1 MTPALASPAG
11 STPADPTTVGATTAA
26 GTGPSGRL
34 DPEQVRELMAS
45 HIDTYQDFP
54 EPGVLFRDITP
65 LLRDPESFH
74 AVIGH
79 WSAILPEQVDLVVGV
94 EARGFV
100 LGAPLAYEMG
110 AGFVPARKAG
120 KLPGAPRSIS
130 YDLEYGSAQIEIAVD
145 ALPRGAR
152 VMVVDDLLATGGT
165 AAATIELVRRFDVE
179 LLGVSFLLELEGLGG
194 RDRLPADVPVVTVE
208 SVQN

>member
-1 MTPALASPAG
+1 MTPALVTPAG
-11 STPADPTTVGATTAA
+11 STPSGSTTGGSGGGRSAA
-26 GTGPSGRL
+26 RL
-34 DPEQVRELMAS
+34 EPEQVRELMAS

-65 LLRDPESFH
+65 LLRDPESFR

-79 WSAILPEQVDLVVGV
+79 WSAILPERVDLVVGV

-110 AGFVPARKAG
+110 AGFIPARKAG
-120 KLPGAPRSIS
+120 KLPGTPRSIS

-152 VMVVDDLLATGGT
+152 VVVVDDLLATGGT

-208 SVQN
+208 SVPN